1 MKKLLL
7 FVVAMVLVLAGAL
20 AVNLGNVRRDAHALL
35 SGADAVAY
43 SEPRQLVANPPGPPQ
58 PKVSPSE
65 AGIDAES
72 IAIAV
77 DYASRRNTR
86 ALVIGHGGHI
96 VFEKYWDESS
106 LETSVDLPGFTPVL
120 SALLL
125 GKAMSDDRR
134 IQLDDPIADYIPEWK
149 DEVRGAVTL
158 GELLAGD
165 GGFAPATGWPWPG
178 SRAARYSVRGDL
190 RATLMEWP
198 RDDSLR
204 PGVSPPG
211 VSADLLALVLE
222 KHLATPYETQLASGL
237 WTPLGAGNFS
247 MGSDGHG
254 RVRAGCCLRARLGD
268 WMRVGELLAH
278 DGRFEGNE
286 FTPPGFV
293 KRMLSPTRAGSAVGY
308 FTRVDGQFAARDVAR
323 LESAGKQRLWLVP
336 SLRLVILRLGDE
348 PPESEG
354 WDEAMI
360 PDSIIRGTRGWQ
372 PAGLGEGEKLDLNR
386 YAPH

>member
-1 MKKLLL
+1 MKKLLWIG
-7 FVVAMVLVLAGAL
+7 VITVLTLVGVLAL
-20 AVNLGNVRRDAHALL
+20 NFGNVRRDARALL
-35 SGADAVAY
+35 VGTDAVAY
-43 SEPRQLVANPPGPPQ
+43 SEPRLRVVNPPGPPQ
-58 PKVSPSE
+58 PKVSPAE

-72 IAIAV
+72 IAVAV
-77 DYASRRNTR
+77 DYAARRNTR

-96 VFEKYWDESS
+96 VFEKYWDDLS
-106 LETSVDLPGFTPVL
+106 LETPVDLSGFSPVL

-125 GKAMSDDRR
+125 GKAMNDDRR
-134 IQLDDPIADYIPEWK
+134 IQLDDPLANYIPAWQE
-149 DEVRGAVTL
+149 DVRGAVTL

-165 GGFAPATGWPWPG
+165 GGFARATGWPWPG
-178 SRAARYSVRGDL
+178 SRAAAYAVRGDL
-190 RATLMEWP
+190 RQVLRDWP
-198 RDDSLR
+198 RDDALK
-204 PGVSPPG
+204 PGESPPD

-222 KHLATPYETQLASGL
+222 THLKTPYETQLVSGL
-237 WTPLGAGNFS
+237 WAPLGAGDFDL
-247 MGSDGHG
+247 GHDAHG

-286 FTPPGFV
+286 FTPPGFM
-293 KRMLSPTRAGSAVGY
+293 KKMLSATRPGSPVGY
-308 FTRVDGQFAARDVAR
+308 FTRVDGQFAAKDVAR
-323 LESAGKQRLWLVP
+323 LESAGKQRLWVIP

-348 PPESEG
+348 PPASEG

-372 PAGLGEGEKLDLNR
+372 PASAVEGEKIDLNR